1 MKLTQFT
8 YRGKDWRLASPIN
21 LQEVNLLVG
30 KNAVGKSRTIRALG
44 NVLLFLMQLSE
55 RNTLDIFRSELLF
68 EDENDSISYEF
79 RLKGADVVYESLKVN
94 GETLLS
100 RNENG
105 TVLCGESINP
115 PVSKLTLH
123 VRRDVVQYP
132 FIEKIML
139 WAEHACGLCFNEI
152 EMAGDS
158 AIPFYILGQGQTLF
172 AMVKSLPEK
181 SIQQVIDQAHELGY
195 PIQRIE
201 LFEHG
206 SNLKMVLFH
215 EENVKSQLFDALM
228 SKGMF
233 RALYLLIYAQYMSV
247 REFPSLLLIDDLC
260 EGLDYDR
267 STKLGKIL
275 FDFCIE
281 HHIQLIA
288 SSNDTFLMDVVD
300 LKYWNILQ
308 REGSEV
314 SSIDIIKNPDLFN
327 DFLFTGLSNFDFFS
341 SDYITRK
348 KIVEDLVG
356 E

>member
-68 EDENDSISYEF
+68 EDENDLISYEF

-300 LKYWNILQ
+300 LKYWNIFQ

-348 KIVEDLVG
+348 KEGL
-356 E
+356 

>member
-115 PVSKLTLH
+115 PTSKLTLH

-152 EMAGDS
+152 EMAEDS
-158 AIPFYILGQGQTLF
+158 DIPFYILGQGQTLF

-348 KIVEDLVG
+348 KNCG
-356 E
+356 RFGR